1 MKPIS
6 KTLARL
12 SLLILFAS
20 SAFTQTHRGVV
31 RGTITDPNG
40 AVVTG
45 ATVKTLNKGT
55 NESRTTVTNDEG
67 IYTISSLAPGTYEVT
82 IESGGF
88 KPLSITQVILLVN
101 QELRLDRS
109 LQVGEVTESPGNL
122 YALEPLLKQ
131 DSPSLGTVIENR
143 QVENLPLDGRNF
155 YELSLLV
162 PGAVPPAQGSAGSV
176 RGDFAF
182 SVNGA
187 REDSNNFLLD
197 GVYNVD
203 PKLNTFA
210 VRPPVDAIREFEMA
224 TSTYDAA
231 FGRNPGAQVNVVLKS
246 GSNDFHG
253 SVYEFH
259 RNAALDARNFFAPSN
274 EPAPKYIRNQFGVSF
289 GGPVRRDRSFFFV
302 DYEGGRSREGLTR
315 VTNVPTAAERAGDF
329 SQSLLGRPR
338 NPLTG
343 QPFDGGVIPGPFIH
357 PVGRSIAAL
366 YPLPNRAAPFAN
378 FVSSPT
384 QRDDNDH
391 FDARLDHLLNEK
403 TSLAF
408 RYSLGDR
415 RFFEPFAGPT
425 LSAVPGYGNEVPRR
439 SQNGMVGL
447 THVFSP
453 RLVND
458 ARFAYVRVASAVNQ
472 EGQGTSINRAVGLP
486 EFSSNPRDFGLS
498 FITITGFSPLGHEG
512 NNPQKTVTNTFQIID
527 NASYVRG
534 RQLIKFGFDIRYVQ
548 QNGFRDVQSRGLLNF
563 SPFAYTGVAL
573 ADLLLG
579 LPLVTGG
586 ARVDNAQHLRAHS
599 YHFFAN
605 DSLRLRPNLTISAGL
620 RYEYNSPPVDST
632 DRANLYDPA
641 TRSLVQ
647 VGTGGIPRGG
657 YDSDKNN
664 FAPRVG
670 LAWTIG
676 RQGNTVLRAGYGVY
690 YDTSPLAPGEAI
702 YFNRPYFDFNL
713 FFPLPGLPLTLSD
726 PFPASFPFPLPDSA
740 QAIQRD
746 LRTPYMQHWN
756 LNVQQQLGRNRVLEV
771 GYVGSKGTK
780 LLSARDL
787 NQPLPSALPPG
798 LPFVPRPVPQFDEI
812 NTIESR
818 ASSNYHS
825 LQARLQQRL
834 SAGLAMLAS
843 YTWSKSIDDA
853 SNFFPSAGDPNYP
866 QNSYD
871 LRAERGRSNFDI
883 AHRLSVSY
891 VYDLPIGKGRQYLA
905 DSGVWSTVLTGWQTS
920 GIVTL
925 QTGRPFT
932 VALLREFDNSGTGIS
947 ALGFGANDR
956 PNVVGNGE
964 LSNRTPEVWFN
975 TSAFAFP
982 PPGNFGNA
990 GRNILDGPGFQSV
1003 NASLSKNTSL
1013 SERFNL
1019 QFRAEVFNLFNHPN
1033 LNLPD
1038 NFLGSPTF
1046 GSITSARD
1054 PRHIQF
1060 GLKLLF

>member
-1 MKPIS
+1 LKS
-6 KTLARL
+6 KAVKTTMLA
-12 SLLILFAS
+12 LLILLPSFV
-20 SAFTQTHRGVV
+20 SAQTHRGSV
-31 RGTITDPNG
+31 RGTVIDQNQSMIP
-40 AVVTG
+40 G
-45 ATVKTLNKGT
+45 ATVTLRNVNT
-55 NESRTTVTNDEG
+55 NESRVVSSNSEG
-67 IYTISSLAPGTYEVT
+67 EYTIASLPPAQYELSVQAT
-82 IESGGF
+82 GF
-88 KPLSITQVILLVN
+88 ERPPQQFELLVN
-101 QELRLDRS
+101 QELRLD
-109 LQVGEVTESPGNL
+109 LQMDVKATGFTADGIVLTPDQ
-122 YALEPLLKQ
+122 LKK
-131 DSPSLGTVIENR
+131 DSAAVGTVIENT
-143 QVENLPLDGRNF
+143 QVIGLPLDGRNF

-162 PGAVPPAQGSAGSV
+162 PGAVPPAPGSAGSV
-176 RGDFAF
+176 RGDFSF

-210 VRPPVDAIREFEMA
+210 VRPPVDAIREFEIA

-246 GSNDFHG
+246 GSNDLHG
-253 SVYEFH
+253 SLYEFH
-259 RNAALDARNFFAPSN
+259 RNAALDARNYFAPGN
-274 EPAPKYIRNQFGVSF
+274 EPAPKYIRNQFGFSV
-289 GGPVRRDRSFFFV
+289 GGPIRKNRTFFFS
-302 DYEGGRSREGLTR
+302 DYEGTRAREGITR
-315 VTNVPTAAERAGDF
+315 VTNVPTMEERSGDF
-329 SQSLLGRPR
+329 SNSLQGIPR
-338 NPLTG
+338 DPTTG
-343 QPFDGGVIPGPFIH
+343 QPFTDGVIPPFFIH
-357 PVGRSIAAL
+357 PIGRAIAAL
-366 YPLPNRAAPFAN
+366 YPLPNRSARFAN

-391 FDARLDHLLNEK
+391 FDARVDHLLSNAS
-403 TSLAF
+403 TLVF
-408 RYSLGDR
+408 RYSFGDR

-425 LSAVPGYGNEVPRR
+425 LSLIPGYGNEVPRR
-439 SQNGMVGL
+439 SQNAMVGF

-453 RLVND
+453 KLVND
-458 ARFAYVRVASAVNQ
+458 ARFAFSRVASAVNQ
-472 EGQGTSINRAVGLP
+472 ENQGTSVNRALGLP
-486 EFSSNPRDFGLS
+486 ELSPDARDFGLS
-498 FITITGFSPLGHEG
+498 FITVTGFSPLGHES
-512 NNPQKTVTNTFQIID
+512 NNPQKTVTNTFQFLN
-527 NASYVRG
+527 NASYASG
-534 RQLIKFGFDIRYVQ
+534 NHLIKFGADVRFVQ

-605 DSLRLRPNLTISAGL
+605 DSFRLRRNLTLSAGL
-620 RYEYNSPPVDST
+620 RYEYNSPPVDAT
-632 DRANLYDPA
+632 DRANLYDA
-641 TRSLVQ
+641 STRSLVP
-647 VGTGGIPRGG
+647 VGTNGMPRGG
-657 YDSDKNN
+657 FDSDKNN

-676 RQGNTVLRAGYGVY
+676 DDEQTVVRAGYGVY
-690 YDTSPLAPGEAI
+690 YDTSPLAPGEAL
-702 YFNRPYFDFNL
+702 YFNKPYFDFNL

-726 PFPASFPFPLPDSA
+726 PFPAFFPFALPDSA

-756 LNVQQQLGRNRVLEV
+756 LNVQRELGHNRVLEV

-787 NQPLPSALPPG
+787 NQPQPSALPPG

-834 SAGLAMLAS
+834 SAGLTLLTS

-871 LRAERGRSNFDI
+871 LRAERGRSNFDVE
-883 AHRLSVSY
+883 HRLSVSY
-891 VYDLPIGKGRQYLA
+891 VYDLPFGKGRAYLA
-905 DSGVWSTVLTGWQTS
+905 DNGAWSKILSGWQTS

-925 QTGRPFT
+925 QSGRPFT
-932 VALLREFDNSGTGIS
+932 VALLRELDNSGTGIS

-956 PNVVGNGE
+956 PNVIGDPTLGE
-964 LSNRTPEVWFN
+964 QSPERWFN
-975 TSAFAFP
+975 TAAFTLP
-982 PPGNFGNA
+982 PPGTFGNA
-990 GRNILDGPGFQSV
+990 GRNILDGPGYQNV
-1003 NASLSKNTSL
+1003 NASLIKNTAL
-1013 SERFNL
+1013 SETLNL
-1019 QFRAEVFNLFNHPN
+1019 QFRAEFFNLFNHPN
-1033 LNLPD
+1033 FNLPD
-1038 NFLGSPTF
+1038 NFLGSPSF
-1046 GSITSARD
+1046 GQITSARE
-1054 PRHIQF
+1054 PRRIQF
-1060 GLKLLF
+1060 GVKLLF

>member
-1 MKPIS
+1 
-6 KTLARL
+6 LNRL
-12 SLLILFAS
+12 FLVIFSLILTLS
-20 SAFTQTHRGVV
+20 SVANAQTNKGSI
-31 RGTITDPNG
+31 RGTVADPNDARIPAA
-40 AVVTG
+40 AVKV
-45 ATVKTLNKGT
+45 V
-55 NESRTTVTNDEG
+55 NESTNDTRTSVTDEEG
-67 IYTISSLAPGTYEVT
+67 VYTFPSLDPGPYRVE
-82 IESGGF
+82 IEAQGF
-88 KPLSITQVILLVN
+88 QRHEIIRVMLQVN
-101 QELRLDRS
+101 QELRLESS
-109 LQVGEVTESPGNL
+109 LKLGEISESPGDL
-122 YALEPLLKQ
+122 YPSEQLLKPE
-131 DSPSLGTVIENR
+131 SAAVGTIIENR
-143 QVENLPLDGRNF
+143 QVEHLPLDGRNF

-187 REDSNNFLLD
+187 REDSNDFLLD

-210 VRPPVDAIREFEMA
+210 VRPPVDAIREFEIA
-224 TSTYDAA
+224 TSTYDAT

-246 GSNDFHG
+246 GTNDFHG
-253 SVYEFH
+253 ALYEFH
-259 RNAALDARNFFAPSN
+259 RNAALDARNFFAASDQS
-274 EPAPKYIRNQFGVSF
+274 APKYIRNQFGFAV
-289 GGPVRRDRSFFFV
+289 GGPIRKDRTFFFA
-302 DYEGGRSREGLTR
+302 DYEGTRSREGITR
-315 VTNVPTAAERAGDF
+315 ITNVPTLAERNGDF
-329 SQSLLGRPR
+329 SQSLMGVPR
-338 NPLTG
+338 
-343 QPFDGGVIPGPFIH
+343 IPGTAFPFPGGTIPDFFIH
-357 PVGRSIAAL
+357 PIGRAIAAL

-391 FDARLDHLLNEK
+391 FDARIDHA
-403 TSLAF
+403 LANLTTLTF
-408 RYSLGDR
+408 RYSFGDR
-415 RFFEPFAGPT
+415 RFFEPFAGAT
-425 LSAVPGYGNEVPRR
+425 LAAVPGYGNDVPRR
-439 SQNGMVGL
+439 SQNAMVGL

-453 RLVND
+453 NFVND
-458 ARFAYVRVASAVNQ
+458 SRFAFNRVASSVNQ
-472 EGQGTSINRAVGLP
+472 ENQGTSLNRAVGLP
-486 EFSSNPRDFGLS
+486 ELSSNPRDFGLS
-498 FITITGFSPLGHEG
+498 FITVTGFSPLGHEG
-512 NNPQKTVTNTFQIID
+512 NNPQSTVTNTFQLLD
-527 NASYVRG
+527 SATYVG
-534 RQLIKFGFDIRYVQ
+534 GPHLVKFGADIRTVQ

-586 ARVDNAQHLRAHS
+586 ARVDNAQHLRGES
-599 YHFFAN
+599 YHFFVN
-605 DSLRLRPNLTISAGL
+605 DSWRVKRNVTLSAGL

-632 DRANLYDPA
+632 DRANLYDA
-641 TRSLVQ
+641 TTRSLVQ
-647 VGTGGIPRGG
+647 VGTGNMPRSG
-657 YDSDKNN
+657 YESDKNN

-670 LAWTIG
+670 LAWTLG
-676 RQGNTVLRAGYGVY
+676 DSERTVLRAGYGIY
-690 YDTSPLAPGEAI
+690 YDTSPLAPGEAL

-726 PFPASFPFPLPDSA
+726 PFPAFFPFPLPDSA

-756 LNVQQQLGRNRVLEV
+756 LNVQQEIWKSTVLEV

-787 NQPLPSALPPG
+787 NQPQPSALPPG

-834 SAGLAMLAS
+834 ARGLALLGS

-871 LRAERGRSNFDI
+871 LRAERGRSNFDVR
-883 AHRLSVSY
+883 HRLSVSY
-891 VYDLPIGKGRQYLA
+891 VYDLPFGKGRRYLA
-905 DSGVWSTVLTGWQTS
+905 DDGGWSTLLGGWQTA
-920 GIVTL
+920 GIVTV

-932 VALLREFDNSGTGIS
+932 VALIREFDNSGTGIS

-956 PNVVGNGE
+956 PNVIGDPD
-964 LSNRTPEVWFN
+964 LSERTPERWFN
-975 TSAFAFP
+975 TAAFAIP
-982 PPGNFGNA
+982 PAGRFGNA
-990 GRNILDGPGFQSV
+990 GRNILEGPGYQTV
-1003 NASLSKNTSL
+1003 NASLIKNTSL

-1019 QFRAEVFNLFNHPN
+1019 QFRAEAFNLFNHPN
-1033 LNLPD
+1033 FNLPD

-1046 GSITSARD
+1046 GQITSARE